1 MVKKWK
7 NLKIGTC
14 LESQKILTYT
24 ANVNLHWKSFKFAL
38 ALGTHTLEQTIRF
51 FEPRKG
57 DVITLTLKIVI
68 IYFVHVLNVFEI
80 SYSFIERTGLYIAST
95 LNLCIF
101 VVAIY

>member
-7 NLKIGTC
+7 NLKLGTC
-14 LESQKILTYT
+14 LESQKNMTYT

-38 ALGTHTLEQTIRF
+38 ALGTRTLERTIRF

-68 IYFVHVLNVFEI
+68 IYFCPCF
-80 SYSFIERTGLYIAST
+80 
-95 LNLCIF
+95 
-101 VVAIY
+101 